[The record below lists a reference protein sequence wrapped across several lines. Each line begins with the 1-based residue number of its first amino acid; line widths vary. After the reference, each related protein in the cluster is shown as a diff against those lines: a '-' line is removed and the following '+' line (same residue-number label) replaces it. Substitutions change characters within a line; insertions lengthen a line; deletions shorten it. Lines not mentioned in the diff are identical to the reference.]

1 MGSRR
6 WTAGDGELATTCT
19 NGEARMSLK
28 FVLAAALVLGVFG
41 NVSAVSA
48 ETQGDREACTPDVH
62 KICGEFIPNRDE
74 IVKCLVK
81 NKSKLSPACRVVMSR
96 PYKPDQ
102 AKN

>member
-1 MGSRR
+1 M
-6 WTAGDGELATTCT
+6 ATIST
-19 NGEARMSLK
+19 NGEARMSVK
-28 FVLAAALVLGVFG
+28 FVLAAALVLGAFG
-41 NVSAVSA
+41 NVSAASA
-48 ETQGDREACTPDVH
+48 ETQDDREACTPDVH

-81 NKSKLSPACRVVMSR
+81 NKAKLSPACRVVMSR